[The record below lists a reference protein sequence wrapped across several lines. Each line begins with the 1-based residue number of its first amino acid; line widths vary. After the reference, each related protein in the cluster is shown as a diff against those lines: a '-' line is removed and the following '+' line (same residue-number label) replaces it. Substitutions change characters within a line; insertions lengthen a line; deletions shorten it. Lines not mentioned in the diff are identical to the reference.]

1 MMFSN
6 QLSRLRKEMK
16 ITQELLAEKCDV
28 SRQAVAKWESGES
41 LPSIYKLIE
50 IAELFN
56 VNKSTV
62 RRHLKNIFDD
72 VMSFFGNF
80 ATTSSDGKNYNTKI
94 YNLDSIISVGY
105 RVNSK
110 HITHFR
116 KWATKS

>member
-1 MMFSN
+1 MNYELIDTILYTREEGTESTKLFVNAKDNSMWAT
-6 QLSRLRKEMK
+6 QK
-16 ITQELLAEKCDV
+16 I
-28 SRQAVAKWESGES
+28 
-41 LPSIYKLIE
+41 